1 MFFRR
6 PRALSVAQSG
16 EPTMSLEHSPAR
28 AGNEGIDRI
37 IGERE
42 CRQITDL
49 SRTTR
54 WRLMQADKFPK
65 KFHIS
70 PNRTGWMLSSVLS
83 WLAQRQPT
91 A

>member
-54 WRLMQADKFPK
+54 WRLMQTGKFPK
-65 KFHIS
+65 KILLS
-70 PNRTGWMLSSVLS
+70 PNRSGWMLSSVAS
-83 WLAQRQPT
+83 WLAERQ
-91 A
+91 AAA